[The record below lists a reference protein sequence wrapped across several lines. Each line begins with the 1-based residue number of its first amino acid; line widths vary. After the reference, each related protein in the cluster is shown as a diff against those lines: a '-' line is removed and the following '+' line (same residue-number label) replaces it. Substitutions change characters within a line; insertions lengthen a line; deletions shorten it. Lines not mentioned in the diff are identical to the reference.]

1 MVDDEDWDE
10 VKQVLDADIS
20 FDDPELKNLYD
31 EIADYV
37 QRAEVLEDHGEE
49 YDSGDFGAES
59 FRKLA
64 YQRYESFVDAVQ
76 MKKDAEE
83 YNF

>member
-59 FRKLA
+59 FRELA

>member
-1 MVDDEDWDE
+1 MVDEEDWNE

-20 FDDPELKNLYD
+20 FDDPELEKLYG

-37 QRAEVLEDHGEE
+37 ERAEVLEDHGGDFET
-49 YDSGDFGAES
+49 GDFGAES
-59 FRKLA
+59 FRELA
-64 YQRYESFVDAVQ
+64 YQRYEGFVDAVQ
-76 MKKDAEE
+76 MKKDAED